1 MFPKKVKLLKQS
13 ELHNYILMYNKDN
26 FSNILVGNILL
37 SFIIS
42 VQTLTF
48 IMIKNLK
55 IKEMPPE

>member
-1 MFPKKVKLLKQS
+1 
-13 ELHNYILMYNKDN
+13 MYNKDN

-55 IKEMPPE
+55 IKEMPPEWMGLRSWS